1 MNSQPGGE
9 LDQLRAIVREF
20 VDERDWDQFHTPKN
34 LASALTVEAAELL
47 ALKAAWLYDHGQ
59 PCGSEANAAK
69 LLAADAGFAACEAAV
84 QVHGG
89 FGYARE
95 YHVERLWR
103 ECRLLKIAPVSQEMV
118 LNSISEHVL
127 GLPRSY

>member
-1 MNSQPGGE
+1 
-9 LDQLRAIVREF
+9 V
-20 VDERDWDQFHTPKN
+20 
-34 LASALTVEAAELL
+34 
-47 ALKAAWLYDHGQ
+47 
-59 PCGSEANAAK
+59 EANAAK
-69 LLAADAGFAACEAAV
+69 LLAADAGFAACDAAL

-103 ECRLLKIAPVSQEMV
+103 EVRLVRIAPVSQEMV
-118 LNSISEHVL
+118 LNFLSQRAL